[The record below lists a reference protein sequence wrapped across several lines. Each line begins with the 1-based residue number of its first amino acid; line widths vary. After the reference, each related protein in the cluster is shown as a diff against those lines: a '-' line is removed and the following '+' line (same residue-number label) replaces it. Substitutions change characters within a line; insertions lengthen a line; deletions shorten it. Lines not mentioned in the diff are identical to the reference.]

1 MLIIPAVDIRNGRC
15 VRLVHGNLER
25 ETVYYEDPVEAAL
38 HWEAEGAERL
48 HVVDLD
54 GAMNGRMKNI
64 AVIEKIVQAV
74 KIPIQ
79 VGGGIRQV
87 REAADLLDRGAAR
100 VILSTAAVQEPQLVA
115 ELCARFPG
123 QIMVGIDVR
132 AGRVAIR
139 GWLEEAPLSA
149 IDLAQQ
155 MVQLGVQEIIYTDIL
170 RDGTLKG
177 PNVAALAEVTQALPV
192 SVIASGGIASLQD
205 ILELLPLQA
214 YGLNGI
220 IIGQALYTGR
230 ITLPAALAI
239 TEGM

>member
-1 MLIIPAVDIRNGRC
+1 MLIIPAVDIRSGRC

>member
-1 MLIIPAVDIRNGRC
+1 M
-15 VRLVHGNLER
+15 
-25 ETVYYEDPVEAAL
+25 EAAL